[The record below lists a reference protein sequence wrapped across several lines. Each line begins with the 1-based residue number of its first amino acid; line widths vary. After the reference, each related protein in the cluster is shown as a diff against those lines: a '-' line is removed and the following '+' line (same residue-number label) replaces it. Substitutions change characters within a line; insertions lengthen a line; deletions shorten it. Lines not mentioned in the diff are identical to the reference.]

1 MEKISK
7 PHIVEFLR
15 MCDRKH
21 WLHPRIRYASIRSKP
36 QLLADLKK
44 HYRVRRKGKLLLF
57 LPVLPLP
64 VVPKIG
70 YDFER
75 KQFLYDGKPTSLPI
89 RGQESTRFQVVKGPV
104 TLVWPRLG
112 NENRPG
118 AVADFS
124 RQTNAG
130 PFGRSRTPDTD
141 SPPGCSSPSPPWRSS
156 VRTPS
161 LEPSGP
167 PALGTRTQAE
177 SRGYG
182 DFSYL

>member
-57 LPVLPLP
+57 LPILPLP
-64 VVPKIG
+64 VVPKIV
-70 YDFER
+70 YDFEK

-89 RGQESTRFQVVKGPV
+89 RGQETTHFHVVQGPV
-104 TLVWPRLG
+104 TLTWPRLG
-112 NENRPG
+112 GSPRE
-118 AVADFS
+118 AEADS
-124 RQTNAG
+124 STQTNAG
-130 PFGRSRTPDTD
+130 SFERSRTPDTD
-141 SPPGCSSPSPPWRSS
+141 SPLGCSSPSLPSRSS
-156 VRTPS
+156 ARIPNS
-161 LEPSGP
+161 EPSGP
-167 PALGTRTQAE
+167 PAWGTRTPTE
-177 SRGYG
+177 SLGCA
-182 DFSYL
+182 DFAYL